1 MLTDVT
7 KIGKLGPPK
16 SDTKT
21 SRNQQVEKIR
31 ERVLQTKAVVLPW
44 VLGYRIERKKRT
56 VHKCSA
62 LQ

>member
-21 SRNQQVEKIR
+21 SKNQQWKKIR

-44 VLGYRIERKKRT
+44 GFRVWF
-56 VHKCSA
+56 
-62 LQ
+62 